1 MTNYFTAAPK
11 RKKFVRFKGN
21 KVNYISQGAV
31 IKSLLILKLG
41 FQTIWDHSLL
51 T

>member
-1 MTNYFTAAPK
+1 MTNYFTAGPLG
-11 RKKFVRFKGN
+11 KKFVRFKAN
-21 KVNYISQGAV
+21 KVDYIPQGAV

-41 FQTIWDHSLL
+41 FQTVWDHSVL